1 MKIETMPKEFLDA
14 KPIIDTIEAAGFEA
28 YFVGGS
34 VRDTLLGLPIHDVD
48 IATSAYPEE
57 VKKLFKRTVDTGI
70 EHGTVMI
77 LDHGNGYETTTF
89 RTESGYQ
96 DYRRP
101 DSVQFVRS
109 LKEDLNRRDFTI
121 NALALRH
128 DGTIVD
134 YFDGLTDLNERRIRA
149 VGNPEH
155 RFNEDALRMMRAV
168 RFASQLNF
176 EIEPET
182 VAAIQHHGP
191 LLTKIAVERIHVEF
205 VKMLLGQ
212 WPAKGLAVF
221 LETALFKYCPDFTNR
236 ESQLRAMQHQ
246 LTKKMSSETAVWG
259 LIGTVFELND
269 QGITTLLKDWKSANQ
284 LIDDTKVICRAVQR
298 IESGHMD
305 AWVSY
310 QTGGTRLQIANEIA
324 TVLGKSTVDT
334 AQLVS
339 DYDQLPIKN
348 KGELAISGRD
358 LMTAGVTPGPNLGKA
373 LNFLEHAVVLG
384 ELKNESATLITAA
397 LNYIN

>member
-1 MKIETMPKEFLDA
+1 
-14 KPIIDTIEAAGFEA
+14 
-28 YFVGGS
+28 
-34 VRDTLLGLPIHDVD
+34 
-48 IATSAYPEE
+48 
-57 VKKLFKRTVDTGI
+57 
-70 EHGTVMI
+70 
-77 LDHGNGYETTTF
+77 
-89 RTESGYQ
+89 
-96 DYRRP
+96 
-101 DSVQFVRS
+101 
-109 LKEDLNRRDFTI
+109 
-121 NALALRH
+121 
-128 DGTIVD
+128 
-134 YFDGLTDLNERRIRA
+134 
-149 VGNPEH
+149 
-155 RFNEDALRMMRAV
+155 
-168 RFASQLNF
+168 
-176 EIEPET
+176 
-182 VAAIQHHGP
+182 
-191 LLTKIAVERIHVEF
+191 
-205 VKMLLGQ
+205 
-212 WPAKGLAVF
+212 
-221 LETALFKYCPDFTNR
+221 
-236 ESQLRAMQHQ
+236 MQHQ